1 MTLSANVE
9 QKLKKDAIIKG
20 LVLGVIVVALSI
32 FSFYFIT
39 RLTQNPLFILIV
51 IFLCATL
58 LPVIISI
65 FFALDMR
72 RKIGGYWGVRQAI
85 TGIFLMF
92 LISYAILTIGRD
104 FIFAKLIEPNMAE
117 KVKTVMIDVKQSRLV
132 AQGAPADVVK
142 SQIAD
147 LKKDLAAPVNLTV
160 IDILND
166 YLKTII
172 LLFAIAVVF
181 AAVLKKENPA
191 IENDIV
197 IIEE

>member
-20 LVLGVIVVALSI
+20 LLLGVIVVALSI

-72 RKIGGYWGVRQAI
+72 RKIGGYWGLRHAI

-104 FIFAKLIEPNMAE
+104 FIFAKLIEPYMAG
-117 KVKTVMIDVKQSRLV
+117 KVKTVMIDVKQSRLM

-191 IENDIV
+191 IETDIV